1 MSDSPDNI
9 AKHLK
14 DAVPQV
20 RDEAAGILRKST
32 GHILWTPNDGPQRDA
47 YECEAD
53 ELFYGGQAG
62 GGKTELGLGLA
73 LTVHRRSLLL
83 RRINKDAVKLAERV
97 AEILGRRT
105 GYNGQLQRW
114 KLRNRMIVFSG
125 CEHED
130 DKQRFKGDPHDLIC
144 VGCGT
149 PVLMADGTFKAVES
163 LRAGESV
170 QTLEGPRCVKRTFPP
185 RYKEAVRVTAY
196 NEIGNAIGSQ
206 IQSSNHAL
214 LTPEG
219 WRSLEG
225 VQGAACEPIVS
236 DGADR
241 LLAALRE
248 SIQSIGMLPLA
259 TSWRLWHIFALVL
272 QAVDHQNCGAASAA
286 CAGQELLGNDF
297 SAYYDPRLNILPHA
311 LSFVRQ
317 ELHSPI
323 HRLAKQCDD
332 GSCSWYG
339 AHGVLRKSL
348 FAGFLECCWSGNH
361 QYDGHTHGYLDHQT
375 ESSGGQLYLHRSG
388 DVERPNPT
396 HSVDGGPGKT
406 HRHSLRIASYA
417 HPYTMEI
424 RQIEATASLSIASYS
439 LVALGVQELYDLEIE
454 EVNHFITDSGFIN
467 KNCFDEGTD
476 FLYSQYRFII
486 AWNRSADE
494 KQRCR
499 VVVGSNPPTTA
510 EGLWVIRHWSPWLD
524 PMHPRPAHP
533 GELRWFTT
541 GPDGSD
547 VEVVDRGPHL
557 VNGENVLARSRT
569 YIPARL
575 ADNPDLYR
583 TGYAAVLAG
592 LPEELR
598 RAYRDGNFAAGL
610 KDDDFQVIPTAWI
623 EAAQHRW
630 RADAGRGIAMTAIG
644 LDIAQGGTDYTVLA
658 ARHSAWYAPL
668 VRKPGHETRDG
679 SAVAAAV
686 VALRRDRCAVV
697 VDVDGGWGGDTVSR
711 LKDNGIPVVGFRG
724 SGKTNAK
731 TRDRQLGFCN
741 KRAEAWWRMR
751 EELDPGQDGGAML
764 ALPPDAS
771 VKADLAAPRWELTA
785 RGIKI
790 EDKNQIRKRLGRS
803 PDEGDAIVMCL
814 SEGTRARRCYRDVP
828 LRGYASSS
836 GGAAA

>member
-1 MSDSPDNI
+1 LSDSPDKF
-9 AKHLK
+9 AKRLK
-14 DAVPQV
+14 DAAPQV
-20 RDEAAGILRKST
+20 RDEAAGIWRKST
-32 GHILWTPNDGPQRDA
+32 RHILWTPNDGPQRDA
-47 YECEAD
+47 CECEAD

-73 LTVHRRSLLL
+73 LTVHKRSLIL

-97 AEILGRRT
+97 AEILGHRT

-130 DKQRFKGDPHDLIC
+130 DKQRFKGNPYDLI
-144 VGCGT
+144 
-149 PVLMADGTFKAVES
+149 
-163 LRAGESV
+163 
-170 QTLEGPRCVKRTFPP
+170 
-185 RYKEAVRVTAY
+185 Y
-196 NEIGNAIGSQ
+196 
-206 IQSSNHAL
+206 
-214 LTPEG
+214 
-219 WRSLEG
+219 
-225 VQGAACEPIVS
+225 
-236 DGADR
+236 
-241 LLAALRE
+241 
-248 SIQSIGMLPLA
+248 
-259 TSWRLWHIFALVL
+259 
-272 QAVDHQNCGAASAA
+272 
-286 CAGQELLGNDF
+286 
-297 SAYYDPRLNILPHA
+297 
-311 LSFVRQ
+311 
-317 ELHSPI
+317 
-323 HRLAKQCDD
+323 
-332 GSCSWYG
+332 
-339 AHGVLRKSL
+339 
-348 FAGFLECCWSGNH
+348 
-361 QYDGHTHGYLDHQT
+361 
-375 ESSGGQLYLHRSG
+375 
-388 DVERPNPT
+388 
-396 HSVDGGPGKT
+396 
-406 HRHSLRIASYA
+406 
-417 HPYTMEI
+417 
-424 RQIEATASLSIASYS
+424 
-439 LVALGVQELYDLEIE
+439 
-454 EVNHFITDSGFIN
+454 
-467 KNCFDEGTD
+467 FDEGTD
-476 FLYSQYRFII
+476 FLVSQYRFII
-486 AWNRSADE
+486 GWNRSADE

-524 PMHPRPAHP
+524 PMHPCPAHP

-547 VEVVDRGPHL
+547 IEVVDRGPHL

-623 EAAQHRW
+623 EAAQRRW

-644 LDIAQGGTDYTVLA
+644 LDVAQGGTDYTVLA
-658 ARHSAWYAPL
+658 ARHGTWYAPL
-668 VRKPGHETRDG
+668 VRKPGQETRDG

-686 VALRRDRCAVV
+686 VALRRDLCAVV

-724 SGKTNAK
+724 AGRSNAK
-731 TRDRQLGFCN
+731 TRDRQLGFYN

-751 EELDPGQDGGAML
+751 EELDPGQDGGSML

-814 SEGTRARRCYRDVP
+814 SEGGRAAAAELRRRQRAARPERANV
-828 LRGYASSS
+828 GYAHLKEP
-836 GGAAA
+836 GPR